1 MAVAGTPRFDHVG
14 AVILAER
21 AGTEYALRLRMA
33 EHYHHWLVL
42 ISVLVAILAAYTA
55 LTLAL
60 RIRVAT
66 RQAALAWLVGGGVT
80 MGIGIWS
87 MHFVGMLALTLPIEI
102 GYDVGVT
109 LLSMVFAIVVSTFAL
124 HIATRR
130 QVGRAALVGA
140 GVAMGIGICAMHYV
154 GMAAIEITPP
164 ITYDPLWVAVSFA
177 IAIAASFVALGVAF
191 SPPQQ
196 SGWRGYHRAF
206 GAVGM
211 GLAIAGMHYSGMM
224 AAQFPAN
231 AASVAALMNKS
242 WLAGSVTTI
251 TSFVLVAALL
261 LSLIES
267 RGAARAASIQ
277 TSLTEVT
284 QTSRAKD
291 EFLAMLGH
299 ELRNPLASISNAV
312 HLLQDSS
319 SDNAHRQL
327 AQDVIAR
334 QSQHLTRI
342 VDDLLDVGRAISGKI
357 SLRRE
362 PTELHV
368 TVSEALRALGAA
380 GITAGRRVE
389 LEGPSVWVNADRTR
403 IEQVVNNLVANAV
416 QHTAIEGRIGVRIE
430 ALADTVKLT
439 VRDNG
444 MGMDAETAARAFELF
459 FQAQQGPER
468 KRGGL
473 GIGLTLARRIVEL
486 HGGAIDVASDGL
498 GAGATFTLL
507 LPTIAPPSPK
517 VSVQRDA
524 GVRGARRVV
533 IVEDS
538 EDTRVSLQIIL
549 EQQGH
554 TVHTAADGLSGYD
567 VIAQVKPDVALIDI
581 GLPGLDGYGLAEQLR
596 ATGLRTYLIA
606 LTGYGLAD
614 DRRRAHDSGF
624 DAHLTKPPPMDR
636 LLELIATA
644 RGMMSSSST
653 A

>member
-1 MAVAGTPRFDHVG
+1 
-14 AVILAER
+14 
-21 AGTEYALRLRMA
+21 MA
-33 EHYHHWLVL
+33 EHYHHSLVL
-42 ISVLVAILAAYTA
+42 VSVLVAILASYTA

-66 RQAALAWLVGGGVT
+66 RQAAPAWLIGGGVA
-80 MGIGIWS
+80 MGLGIWS

-109 LLSMVFAIVVSTFAL
+109 LLSMVVAIVVSTFAL
-124 HIATRR
+124 QIASRT
-130 QVGRAALVGA
+130 QVGGAALVGA

-154 GMAAIEITPP
+154 GMSAIEITPP

-177 IAIAASFVALGVAF
+177 IAIAASFAALGVAF
-191 SPPQQ
+191 SSPKQ
-196 SGWRGYHRAF
+196 SGWRRYHRAF

-211 GLAIAGMHYSGMM
+211 GLAIAGMHYAAMV

-231 AASVAALMNKS
+231 GTSVATLMNKG
-242 WLAGSVTTI
+242 WLAGSVATI
-251 TSFVLVAALL
+251 TSFVLVATLL

-267 RGAARAASIQ
+267 RAAAHAATMQ
-277 TSLTEVT
+277 ASLTEVAN
-284 QTSRAKD
+284 TSRAKD

-312 HLLQDSS
+312 HMLQHPK
-319 SDNAHRQL
+319 SDQVHRQL

-342 VDDLLDVGRAISGKI
+342 VDDLLDVGRALSGKI
-357 SLRRE
+357 LLHRE
-362 PTELHV
+362 PIELRG
-368 TVSEALRALGAA
+368 TVAEALRALAA
-380 GITAGRRVE
+380 GGVTADRHVE
-389 LEGPSVWVNADRTR
+389 LDGASVWVNADRTR

-416 QHTAIEGRIGVRIE
+416 QHTGNGGRIRVRID
-430 ALADTVKLT
+430 ALADTAQLT

-444 MGMDAETAARAFELF
+444 MGMDSDTVARAFELF

-498 GAGATFTLL
+498 GTGTTFTLR
-507 LPTIAPPSPK
+507 LPTIAPPPPK
-517 VSVQRDA
+517 VSVHRDA
-524 GVRGARRVV
+524 NARGARRVV
-533 IVEDS
+533 IVEDA
-538 EDTRVSLQIIL
+538 EDTRVSLQMVL

-554 TVHTAADGLSGYD
+554 TVHTATDGVSGYQ
-567 VIAQVKPDVALIDI
+567 VIAQVQPDVALIDI

-596 ATGLRTYLIA
+596 STGLRTYLIA
-606 LTGYGLAD
+606 LTGYGLPE
-614 DRRRAHDSGF
+614 DRKRAHDSGF

-636 LLELIATA
+636 LLELVATA
-644 RGMMSSSST
+644 HASR

>member
-1 MAVAGTPRFDHVG
+1 
-14 AVILAER
+14 
-21 AGTEYALRLRMA
+21 MA
-33 EHYHHWLVL
+33 EHYHHSLVL
-42 ISVLVAILAAYTA
+42 ISVLVAILASYTA

-60 RIRVAT
+60 RIRVAP
-66 RQAALAWLVGGGVT
+66 RQTAPAWLVGGGVT

-109 LLSMVFAIVVSTFAL
+109 LLSMVIAIVVSTFAL
-124 HIATRR
+124 HIASRK

-191 SPPQQ
+191 LPSHL
-196 SGWRGYHRAF
+196 SGWLRYQRAL
-206 GAVGM
+206 GAIGM

-231 AASVAALMNKS
+231 AASVAALMNKG

-277 TSLTEVT
+277 ASLTEVA

-319 SDNAHRQL
+319 SDNVHRKL

-368 TVSEALRALGAA
+368 TVSDALRALGAA
-380 GITAGRRVE
+380 GITAGRHVE
-389 LEGPSVWVNADRTR
+389 FEGASVWVNADRTR
-403 IEQVVNNLVANAV
+403 IEQVVNNLVSNAV
-416 QHTAIEGRIGVRIE
+416 QHTATGGRVVVRIE
-430 ALADTVKLT
+430 PLADTVKLT

-444 MGMDAETAARAFELF
+444 MGMDSETAARAFELF

-486 HGGAIDVASDGL
+486 HGGTIDVASDGL
-498 GAGATFTLL
+498 GTGATFTLL
-507 LPTIAPPSPK
+507 LPTIAPPSPN
-517 VSVQRDA
+517 VSVQQDV

-538 EDTRVSLQIIL
+538 DDTRVSLQIVL

-554 TVHTAADGLSGYD
+554 TVQTATDGLSGYD
-567 VIAQVKPDVALIDI
+567 VIARMQPDVALIDI

-596 ATGLRTYLIA
+596 STGLGTYLIA

-636 LLELIATA
+636 LLELVATA
-644 RGMMSSSST
+644 QGRTSSHIHSESSSSST